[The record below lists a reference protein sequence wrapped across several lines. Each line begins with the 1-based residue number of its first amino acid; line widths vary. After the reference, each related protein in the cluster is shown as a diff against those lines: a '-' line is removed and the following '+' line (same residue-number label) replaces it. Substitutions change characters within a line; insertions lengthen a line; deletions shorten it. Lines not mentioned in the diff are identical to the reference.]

1 MDSVNKKILIIS
13 ILLALFTSF
22 LAYIYIKNVTSRQET
37 VEYVTVYVA
46 AKTLPA
52 RHKIT
57 DGDLAEAKVT
67 RDYLNPKAVLNK
79 ADIVGKRLKDSVIE
93 GEQILRDRLVGNS
106 DLTLAYNIPEG
117 MRAVSIN
124 INDQS
129 NVSHLVRPGDFV
141 DVIASFESEEEE
153 EGENRK
159 IYPRITKIVL
169 QNIQVLALGQD
180 MSVASEKLSEA
191 PKTITLAV
199 TPQDAENLVYI
210 NEYAVI
216 MLALRPADSDEKA
229 NTQGTVLDDIVTGKG
244 IKVLPK

>member
-1 MDSVNKKILIIS
+1 MDRVNKKILIIS
-13 ILLALFTSF
+13 ILLAAFTSF

-67 RDYLNPKAVLNK
+67 REYLNPKAVLNK

-169 QNIQVLALGQD
+169 PTPPFVLNIVMTLDFTSSAFFETDVCSLLLDSISYVFSTATISSSLENGFIIYSLA
-180 MSVASEKLSEA
+180 
-191 PKTITLAV
+191 
-199 TPQDAENLVYI
+199 
-210 NEYAVI
+210 
-216 MLALRPADSDEKA
+216 PADIAFLMYSFS
-229 NTQGTVLDDIVTGKG
+229 
-244 IKVLPK
+244 P

>member
-1 MDSVNKKILIIS
+1 MDRVNKKILIIS
-13 ILLALFTSF
+13 ILLAAFTSF

-67 RDYLNPKAVLNK
+67 REYLNPKAVLNK

-180 MSVASEKLSEA
+180 MSVASEKLSEP

-216 MLALRPADSDEKA
+216 MLALRPADSDEKV
-229 NTQGTVLDDIVTGKG
+229 NTQGTILDDIVTGKG